1 MLPPVEEIVLQSNPE
16 FAALYSTLSTVI
28 LNADGTTKNDP
39 SAKERQAVRKVGRF
53 SFRITGLTCLQMIDQ
68 VSQELDKHRLQTAR
82 QHLVAQALS
91 TATPPEPKAP
101 LRRAKPQ
108 LRQDTTSDLPEPLLD
123 LLLLLPALLTSSE
136 DLSAENTKLLLS
148 NPPFS
153 SLNCL
158 LPDLAKLVS
167 SNIQST
173 AVLLARI
180 SNPTTNPSFLHRSI
194 PNIPSHVRTLSSTIE
209 DDKVAL
215 SKARFS
221 AANSLVDLLQ
231 KHTQALISLIRSLEA
246 KHGGVARSLEFRAA
260 EVALLAQRGEVDAE
274 VALWNAR
281 KSIYTP
287 DIVDA
292 LHNYASHLKDGQM
305 RLGETVRTLQMEL
318 DEYGLGGVDEGKE
331 RTMREMA
338 RVYGEM
344 GRQLDEIKEDLRRLR
359 R

>member
-1 MLPPVEEIVLQSNPE
+1 M
-16 FAALYSTLSTVI
+16 
-28 LNADGTTKNDP
+28 
-39 SAKERQAVRKVGRF
+39 
-53 SFRITGLTCLQMIDQ
+53 
-68 VSQELDKHRLQTAR
+68 
-82 QHLVAQALS
+82 VAQALS
-91 TATPPEPKAP
+91 SATPPEPKAP
-101 LRRAKPQ
+101 LRRAKSQPHQ
-108 LRQDTTSDLPEPLLD
+108 ESSSDLPEPLLD
-123 LLLLLPALLTSSE
+123 LLLLLPPLLTSTE
-136 DLSAENTKLLLS
+136 NLSSENTKLLLS

-153 SLNCL
+153 SLESL

-180 SNPTTNPSFLHRSI
+180 ANPTTNPSFLHRSI
-194 PNIPSHVRTLSSTIE
+194 PNIPSHIQTLSSTIE
-209 DDKVAL
+209 QDKVAL

-221 AANSLVDLLQ
+221 TANSLVHLLQ
-231 KHTQALISLIRSLEA
+231 KHTQALILLIRSLEA

-274 VALWNAR
+274 AALWNAR
-281 KSIYTP
+281 KAIYTP
-287 DIVDA
+287 EVVDA
-292 LHNYASHLKDGQM
+292 LRNYASHLKDGQM

-318 DEYGLGGVDEGKE
+318 ESYGVGGADEGKE

-338 RVYGEM
+338 RVYRDM